1 MIRAPLAVVP
11 FLIALAAVIGGF
23 LWHQADV
30 VAGLGQNTTSGL
42 ATVGGPFRL
51 IDQYGTE
58 RSDADFRGRY
68 LLVYFGYSECPDV
81 CPTTLGVMADAFDKL
96 GGKRDR
102 VVPIFITIDPERDTP
117 KILKDYLKSFGPEF
131 VGLTGSLAKI
141 KAVAKD
147 YRVYFAK
154 HALPGG
160 GYSLDHSSVIYLMG
174 PDGKFVT
181 YYDDESIGPDALAS
195 DLKQRI

>member
-1 MIRAPLAVVP
+1 MIRTPLAVVP
-11 FLIALAAVIGGF
+11 YLLAVAAVVGGL
-23 LWHQADV
+23 LWHEGDL
-30 VAGLGQNTTSGL
+30 VAGLGQSTTSGL

-51 IDQYGTE
+51 IDQMGRV
-58 RSDADFRGRY
+58 RSDADFRGQY

-81 CPTTLGVMADAFDKL
+81 CPTTLGVMADALDKL
-96 GGKRDR
+96 GGKKGRI
-102 VVPIFITIDPERDTP
+102 VPVFITIDPERDTP
-117 KILKDYLKSFGPEF
+117 KVLKDYMKSFGPEF
-131 VGLTGSLAKI
+131 VALTGSLDAI

-160 GYSLDHSSVIYLMG
+160 GYSLDHSSVIYLIG

-181 YYDDESIGPDALAS
+181 YYDDESIGPDALAA
-195 DLKQRI
+195 DLKKRI